1 MPGNCGNR
9 RGGTG
14 PVAIDTYPPTLLV
27 SVVCDLHPLF
37 LCKNSAPPSLRS
49 QSDRVYISA
58 PWNFIYLFLIWS
70 RRHAESL
77 PQLTGSASSV
87 TWSSSHV
94 REEDTRA
101 KASQMKLSFIDH
113 GSKQWQDAA
122 EKKEKRG
129 KDELRVSLYFTL
141 LCVKFNCWS
150 RPNLSDEV
158 SAPFLGPSIPW
169 WGSCLVDVLQCFTN
183 TLYNTSVGE
192 CSSLGSAGERDL
204 RPDLPSTSC
213 RIRAQL

>member
-1 MPGNCGNR
+1 MGTYNMPGNCGNR

-14 PVAIDTYPPTLLV
+14 PVAIDTYPPTRLV
-27 SVVCDLHPLF
+27 SVVCDLHPWF

-122 EKKEKRG
+122 EKKEKKRQRWAQG
-129 KDELRVSLYFTL
+129 VVVFYTALCEIQL
-141 LCVKFNCWS
+141 LKQTQSEWWG
-150 RPNLSDEV
+150 
-158 SAPFLGPSIPW
+158 LGPVS
-169 WGSCLVDVLQCFTN
+169 GSKRPLMRFLPCWRAAVL
-183 TLYNTSVGE
+183 YKH
-192 CSSLGSAGERDL
+192 
-204 RPDLPSTSC
+204 
-213 RIRAQL
+213 II

>member
-1 MPGNCGNR
+1 MSAAFTLLRDSQRPERLPANR
-9 RGGTG
+9 GAARSTPWRPTTCQVTVATGEEGTG
-14 PVAIDTYPPTLLV
+14 PVAIDTYPPTRLV
-27 SVVCDLHPLF
+27 SVVCDLHPWF
-37 LCKNSAPPSLRS
+37 LCEYSASPSLRS

-58 PWNFIYLFLIWS
+58 PLNFIYLFLIWS

-122 EKKEKRG
+122 EKQKK
-129 KDELRVSLYFTL
+129 
-141 LCVKFNCWS
+141 
-150 RPNLSDEV
+150 
-158 SAPFLGPSIPW
+158 
-169 WGSCLVDVLQCFTN
+169 
-183 TLYNTSVGE
+183 
-192 CSSLGSAGERDL
+192 
-204 RPDLPSTSC
+204 
-213 RIRAQL
+213 